1 MVGLSWWAHLWSVLP
16 EIVLVVAAV
25 LVMAVDAGLPEGR
38 KRELGYWAIGGLLA
52 AFGVAVLQ
60 AAQLVGG
67 LAAPYEAFGGSV
79 RADLAAMFFRLIFI
93 LSGILTAAIS
103 MDFRPLRQSGEYYA
117 LILIAVLGMG
127 LMGAAINL
135 VTLYL
140 ALETA
145 GIALYLLAGYLRE
158 TPRSAEA
165 GLKYFLFGVFS
176 STVMLYGMALLYG
189 FTGEIGYGGIARS
202 LGTLPTSA
210 VMAALLLV
218 LVGFGF
224 KVSAVPFHFW
234 TPDVYEGAPTPIT
247 AFISVASK
255 AAGFAVLIRAM
266 IEAFA
271 AVQGNW
277 VALIA
282 ALAFVTMTV
291 GNLLAIPQRNLKR
304 LLAYSSIAQAGY
316 ILIGVA
322 AASPLGIAAS
332 IFYLGIYTL
341 TNIAAFAVA
350 VIMTN
355 ATGSEEIRDLAGLS
369 RRSPGLALAMLAAL
383 LSLGGTP
390 PLVGFFAKLFVFAA
404 AIESGLLWLA
414 VAGVLNAMVAFY
426 YYIMVARAMY
436 VDRSPEE
443 GKPIW
448 ISRPERL
455 TLWFTVAGVILLTV
469 LVYPLYQLALLAAQA
484 F

>member
-1 MVGLSWWAHLWSVLP
+1 MIGLSWWAHLWSVLP
-16 EIVLVVAAV
+16 EMVLVLAAA

-52 AFGVAVLQ
+52 AFGVAALQ

-79 RADLAAMFFRLIFI
+79 RAGLAAMFFRLIFI
-93 LSGILTAAIS
+93 LSGILTVTIS

-176 STVMLYGMALLYG
+176 STVMLYGMSLLYG
-189 FTGEIGYGGIARS
+189 LTGEIGYGGIARS
-202 LGTLPTSA
+202 LGTLPTPA

-355 ATGSEEIRDLAGLS
+355 VTGSEEIRDLAGLS

-383 LSLGGTP
+383 LSLGGIP

>member
-1 MVGLSWWAHLWSVLP
+1 MSELSWWAHLWSVLP

-25 LVMAVDAGLPEGR
+25 VTMAADAWLPEGR
-38 KRELGYWAIGGLLA
+38 KRELGYWAIGGLAVAL
-52 AFGVAVLQ
+52 GVTAVQ
-60 AAQLVGG
+60 AAQLAGG
-67 LAAPYEAFGGSV
+67 MAAPYEAFGGSV
-79 RADLAAMFFRLIFI
+79 RADLAAMLFRLIF
-93 LSGILTAAIS
+93 LLAGILTVAIS
-103 MDFRPLRQSGEYYA
+103 MDFRPLRQSGEYYT
-117 LILIAVLGMG
+117 LLLLSILGMG

-140 ALETA
+140 ALETV
-145 GIALYLLAGYLRE
+145 GIALYLLAGYLRD

-176 STVMLYGMALLYG
+176 STIMLYGLALLYG
-189 FTGEIGYGGIARS
+189 FTGEIAYARIAQA
-202 LGTLPTSA
+202 LGALPSPA

-266 IEAFA
+266 IEAFPT
-271 AVQGNW
+271 VQGNW
-277 VALIA
+277 VALIS

-355 ATGSEEIRDLAGLS
+355 VTGSEEIRDLAGLS

-383 LSLGGTP
+383 LSLGGIP

-414 VAGVLNAMVAFY
+414 IAGVLNAMVAFY

-443 GKPIW
+443 GKPVW
-448 ISRPERL
+448 ISRPARF
-455 TLWFTVAGVILLTV
+455 TLWFTVAGVLLLTV
-469 LVYPLYQLALLAAQA
+469 LVYPLYQLAQMAAQA

>member
-1 MVGLSWWAHLWSVLP
+1 
-16 EIVLVVAAV
+16 
-25 LVMAVDAGLPEGR
+25 
-38 KRELGYWAIGGLLA
+38 
-52 AFGVAVLQ
+52 
-60 AAQLVGG
+60 
-67 LAAPYEAFGGSV
+67 
-79 RADLAAMFFRLIFI
+79 
-93 LSGILTAAIS
+93 
-103 MDFRPLRQSGEYYA
+103 
-117 LILIAVLGMG
+117 
-127 LMGAAINL
+127 
-135 VTLYL
+135 
-140 ALETA
+140 
-145 GIALYLLAGYLRE
+145 
-158 TPRSAEA
+158 
-165 GLKYFLFGVFS
+165 
-176 STVMLYGMALLYG
+176 MLYGLALLYG
-189 FTGEIGYGGIARS
+189 FTGEIAYARIAQA
-202 LGTLPTSA
+202 LGALPSPA

-266 IEAFA
+266 IEAFPT
-271 AVQGNW
+271 VQGNW
-277 VALIA
+277 VALIS

-355 ATGSEEIRDLAGLS
+355 VTGSEEIRDLAGLS

-383 LSLGGTP
+383 LSLGGIP

-414 VAGVLNAMVAFY
+414 IAGVLNAMVAFY

-443 GKPIW
+443 EKLVW
-448 ISRPERL
+448 ISRPARF
-455 TLWFTVAGVILLTV
+455 TLWFTVAGVLLLTV
-469 LVYPLYQLALLAAQA
+469 LVYPLYQLAQMAAQA

>member
-16 EIVLVVAAV
+16 EMVLVLAAA

-52 AFGVAVLQ
+52 AFGVAALQ

-67 LAAPYEAFGGSV
+67 LAAPYEAFGGS
-79 RADLAAMFFRLIFI
+79 
-93 LSGILTAAIS
+93 
-103 MDFRPLRQSGEYYA
+103 
-117 LILIAVLGMG
+117 VLGMG

-176 STVMLYGMALLYG
+176 STVMLYGMSLLYG
-189 FTGEIGYGGIARS
+189 LTGEIGYGGIARS
-202 LGTLPTSA
+202 LGTLPTPA

-266 IEAFA
+266 
-271 AVQGNW
+271 VQGNW

-355 ATGSEEIRDLAGLS
+355 VTGSEEIRDLAGLS

-383 LSLGGTP
+383 LSLGGIP